1 MFFFFWFF
9 VLINLCSCLGS
20 QVVEINDDGKLKF
33 TCLGPDLIEGDQK
46 PQYTVPPNIW
56 FGSFPT
62 KDFHFPHNGTLLRA
76 EPRDSE
82 NHFSLVGCTCA
93 PGFQFEDF
101 ELAKRSHLMS
111 LFPQHELLITMLSY
125 PEWWGVL
132 LLIEDILYVVFLL
145 QNLTY
150 EPCEV
155 VTVLFDFT
163 FELSFFVFFQVV
175 DWSKKVLHSKT
186 ILSYL

>member
-1 MFFFFWFF
+1 MVKSSEIVKKLNLRSHQEGGFFYETFRDSSVILSTSHLPPTFKVDRAVSTSIYFLLPSGNVSRLHRIPMAETWHFY
-9 VLINLCSCLGS
+9 LGEPLT
-20 QVVEINDDGKLKF
+20 VVEIHDDGKLKF

-62 KDFHFPHNGTLLRA
+62 KDFHFPHDGNLLRT

-101 ELAKRSHLMS
+101 ELAKRSHLLS
-111 LFPQHELLITMLSY
+111 LFPQHESLITMLSY
-125 PEWWGVL
+125 PE
-132 LLIEDILYVVFLL
+132 
-145 QNLTY
+145 
-150 EPCEV
+150 
-155 VTVLFDFT
+155 
-163 FELSFFVFFQVV
+163 
-175 DWSKKVLHSKT
+175 
-186 ILSYL
+186 

>member
-1 MFFFFWFF
+1 M
-9 VLINLCSCLGS
+9 
-20 QVVEINDDGKLKF
+20 EIHDDGKLKF

-62 KDFHFPHNGTLLRA
+62 KDFHFPHDGNLLRT

-101 ELAKRSHLMS
+101 ELAKRSHLLS
-111 LFPQHELLITMLSY
+111 LFPQHESLITMLSY
-125 PEWWGVL
+125 PE
-132 LLIEDILYVVFLL
+132 
-145 QNLTY
+145 
-150 EPCEV
+150 
-155 VTVLFDFT
+155 
-163 FELSFFVFFQVV
+163 
-175 DWSKKVLHSKT
+175 
-186 ILSYL
+186 